1 MGFKT
6 STRAAAVAAGLAL
19 ALAACGGGGSLGD
32 GGGDSGNDSLEDL
45 LGELGIDTDELE
57 GFDLDEL
64 EGLDLGELENLDAD
78 DLEGIGGL
86 GALAEV
92 FGALG
97 LEELIEQGAGGDV
110 DIELGEDGI
119 SIESEDGSFSI
130 DEDGSFSVTDEDGD
144 ETTGNIDIDA
154 DGGEF
159 SIEGE
164 DGDIQF
170 GSGSEI
176 PDEWPDDIPQP
187 DGVTVQSA
195 ATFSEGD
202 ETSII
207 LTGTA
212 DDDPDEWTAAYG
224 SQLEDAGFTQ
234 DSNFSS
240 SGAVAASYTDESWNV
255 DLTATAVGG
264 STAVSVSITP
274 VT

>member
-1 MGFKT
+1 MRYKA
-6 STRAAAVAAGLAL
+6 SMRAAAIMAGVTL
-19 ALAACGGGGSLGD
+19 ALAACGGGSLGD
-32 GGGDSGNDSLEDL
+32 GGGDGDGDNLEDL
-45 LGELGIDTDELE
+45 LGELGIDADELE
-57 GFDLDEL
+57 GLDLDQL

-78 DLEGIGGL
+78 DLEEIGGL

-119 SIESEDGSFSI
+119 SVESEDGSFSI

-144 ETTGNIDIDA
+144 ETTGNIDA
-154 DGGEF
+154 EGGGF

-187 DGVTVQSA
+187 AGVTVQSA

-212 DDDPDEWTAAYG
+212 DADPDEWIAAYA

>member
-1 MGFKT
+1 MRYKA
-6 STRAAAVAAGLAL
+6 SMKAAAMMAGVTL
-19 ALAACGGGGSLGD
+19 ALAACGGGGGD
-32 GGGDSGNDSLEDL
+32 DSSNDDFEDL
-45 LGELGIDTDELE
+45 LGQLGIDADDLDGLDLEELE
-57 GFDLDEL
+57 D
-64 EGLDLGELENLDAD
+64 LDLGELENLDAD
-78 DLEGIGGL
+78 DLDGIGGL

-110 DIELGEDGI
+110 DIEFGEDGI

-154 DGGEF
+154 EGGEI

-187 DGVTVQSA
+187 DGVTIQSA

-212 DDDPDEWTAAYG
+212 DADPDEWTAAYG

-234 DSNFSS
+234 DSNFSA
-240 SGAVAASYTDESWNV
+240 GGTVAASYIDESWNIDV
-255 DLTATAVGG
+255 TATAVGG
-264 STAVSVSITP
+264 STAVSVSITA